1 MKRLFL
7 SCLVGLVVIGIAT
20 ARAAEAEHPE
30 FLTSYHVV
38 PRLSTL
44 GVTGGFAGVHER
56 YRLIGEYD
64 LHTGFHHDTHTTP
77 NSFASFEN
85 AEIWGSLISD
95 HPTIAIVLDVDEA
108 LNLEGL
114 RGEALPV
121 AAPFDVYKFTG
132 KTQEGSQL
140 TLFASLIDAW
150 MYVRGAS
157 IPPDGGADFFDYE
170 LRMVAHRRP
179 FADHNGDGR
188 VDAAD
193 YAALRDRLGSTHD
206 LAAGAVADSSMLL
219 DWQHQF
225 GQETPE
231 FGAIDALL
239 GSMLASEGA
248 ASASSTLI
256 PEPATLLL
264 SFLAAGLFC
273 GFAILRRSRGAP

>member
-7 SCLVGLVVIGIAT
+7 SCLVGTVVIGSVT
-20 ARAAEAEHPE
+20 ARVAEAEHPE
-30 FLTSYHVV
+30 FLTPYRVV

-56 YRLIGEYD
+56 YRLIGKYD

-77 NSFASFEN
+77 YSFASFEN

-132 KTQEGSQL
+132 KTQEGSHL
-140 TLFASLIDAW
+140 TLFASLIGPW

-157 IPPDGGADFFDYE
+157 TPPDGGADFFDYD

-193 YAALRDRLGSTHD
+193 YVALRDRGGMGDHLGG
-206 LAAGAVADSSMLL
+206 AGAVSSVAYL
-219 DWQHQF
+219 DWRDQF
-225 GQETPE
+225 GQGIPD
-231 FGAIDALL
+231 FSDIDAMFS
-239 GSMLASEGA
+239 SMLASEGA
-248 ASASSTLI
+248 ASTSSTLI
-256 PEPATLLL
+256 AEPATLFL